1 MANEELVEKV
11 ADELEEVAYRVE
23 DVAEATRRLTGREVG
38 FFIAGAGIGVAIG
51 FAVGFK
57 VAEKR
62 LQTKYSKLAEDEI
75 SEMREHYQKKTVAA
89 QEKPPIEVV
98 IEERHE
104 RYTPEELKA
113 IAEANVQHPAEEAEE
128 AVVVEET
135 VQEVNVFNTGEWD
148 YAVEVKQRRPDVP
161 YIIHYDEF
169 TSNESG
175 NEQMAYIYYEQ
186 DDALVDTTS
195 QTQIED
201 MDEVIGLGN
210 LGKWGHGSPHDE
222 NVVHIRNE
230 HLSLEFEISRD
241 PGSYEATISRNI
253 RHSSSPDRRRRPIRG
268 FDDD

>member
-1 MANEELVEKV
+1 MANEELAGKV
-11 ADELEEVAYRVE
+11 ADEIEEVAFRVE

-51 FAVGFK
+51 FTVGFRI
-57 VAEKR
+57 AEKR

-104 RYTPEELKA
+104 RYTPEEQQA
-113 IAEANVQHPAEEAEE
+113 IEEANAEHPLEEAAEE
-128 AVVVEET
+128 VVVEAAT
-135 VQEVNVFNTGEWD
+135 KVNVFNTEDWD
-148 YAVEVKQRRPDVP
+148 YATEVKSRVPDVP

-169 TSNESG
+169 STNESG
-175 NEQMAYIYYEQ
+175 NEQLSYIYYEQ

-222 NVVHIRNE
+222 NVVYIRNE
-230 HLSLEFEISRD
+230 HLSLEFEVSRD

-253 RHSSSPDRRRRPIRG
+253 RHSSSPDRRKRPIRG

>member
-11 ADELEEVAYRVE
+11 ADELDQVSYRVE
-23 DVAEATRRLTGREVG
+23 EVAEATRRLTGREVG

-51 FAVGFK
+51 FTVGFRI
-57 VAEKR
+57 AEKR

-104 RYTPEELKA
+104 RYTPEEQQA
-113 IAEANVQHPAEEAEE
+113 IIEANAKFPSEEEAAE

-135 VQEVNVFNTGEWD
+135 TQQVNVFNTEEWD
-148 YAVEVKQRRPDVP
+148 YAVEVKSRKPDVP

-175 NEQMAYIYYEQ
+175 LEQIAYIYYEQ

-230 HLSLEFEISRD
+230 HLSLEFEVSRD

-253 RHSSSPDRRRRPIRG
+253 RHSSDRRRRPIRG